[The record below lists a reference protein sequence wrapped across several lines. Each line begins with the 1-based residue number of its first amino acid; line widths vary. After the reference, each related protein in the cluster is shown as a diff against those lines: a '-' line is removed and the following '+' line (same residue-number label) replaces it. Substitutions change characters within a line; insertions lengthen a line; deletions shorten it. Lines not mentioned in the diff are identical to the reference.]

1 MSQTAP
7 IKVCTLDLERLPTEV
22 STRHPEGGRYRG
34 LWLLVRG
41 NGRPLQML
49 RLTPTGRDAEGIDRE
64 RLRLHIERAGV
75 DVRDIAPGVQ
85 APERA
90 KAPRISV
97 IVPSTLARRE
107 GLCRCLESLEALD
120 YPDAELLLVD
130 NRRDGDGRHPQWLE
144 RFPAVR
150 VLHERRPGISA
161 ARNRGLGE
169 AGGELVAFTDDD
181 VTVDPGWLSALAA
194 RFAARPEEAC
204 VTGLVIPAE
213 LETPAQVMLERYYE
227 GGGYGPTIFK
237 PVSHRLLPCPDGVAR
252 GHRGM
257 VGQFD
262 DDDRLLRDFSLYA
275 AGTFGAGANMAFR
288 TAALRAVGG
297 FDESLGAGMPSC
309 GGEDLGMFVQL
320 AWRGH
325 SVGFEPAAL
334 VHHTHRRDD
343 SALRKHIEGY
353 GVGFSA
359 LMVALVDYDRRHL
372 EAMLAILPR
381 GVRSLLGTYARK
393 LRGRSGQTGIAEGAS
408 AASENGA
415 AGHGAAAAATDG
427 GTPNDEHR
435 RAMSRLARLELRGMA
450 RGPAAYRSSRRL
462 VRERR

>member
-1 MSQTAP
+1 
-7 IKVCTLDLERLPTEV
+7 VRLPEPA
-22 STRHPEGGRYRG
+22 SA
-34 LWLLVRG
+34 
-41 NGRPLQML
+41 Q
-49 RLTPTGRDAEGIDRE
+49 
-64 RLRLHIERAGV
+64 
-75 DVRDIAPGVQ
+75 
-85 APERA
+85 
-90 KAPRISV
+90 KISV

-107 GLCRCLESLEALD
+107 GVCRCLESLQALA
-120 YPDAELLLVD
+120 YPNVELLLVD
-130 NRRDGDGRHPQWLE
+130 NRTEGEDRRPEWLD
-144 RFPAVR
+144 RFAGVR

-161 ARNRGLGE
+161 ARNRGLRE

-181 VTVDPGWLSALAA
+181 VTVDPGWLTALAA
-194 RFAARPEEAC
+194 RFAAHPEEVC

-213 LETPAQVMLERYYE
+213 LETPAQLMLERYYG

-237 PVSHRLLPCPDGVAR
+237 PVSHRLLCARSPGAR
-252 GHRGM
+252 GQLGM
-257 VGQFD
+257 VGEFD
-262 DDDRLLRDFSLYA
+262 DEDRLLRDFSIYA

-288 TAALRAVGG
+288 TDRLRAVGG

-334 VHHTHRRDD
+334 VHHTHRREDR
-343 SALRKHIEGY
+343 ALRKHIESY

-359 LMVALVDYDRRHL
+359 LMLALVDYDRRHL

-381 GVRSLLGTYARK
+381 GARSLISTYARK
-393 LRGRSGQTGIAEGAS
+393 LSGRAAPAGDASGAQ
-408 AASENGA
+408 AA
-415 AGHGAAAAATDG
+415 HGAGGGDVHGAGAHDRASTNG
-427 GTPNDEHR
+427 GTPNREHR
-435 RAMSRLARLELRGMA
+435 RTMSRLARLELRGMA